1 MFNGILW
8 VLGTDAPGAPP
19 ARALPALPDLPPS
32 LPAVERERALDEIL
46 RASAEDLKG
55 RGGFELSECFVDG
68 TFVGTR
74 KGADRWNRTSGT
86 TSSWHGTHG
95 AGRPLWSSYCAFDT
109 LGNRRLEIRCD
120 SCNLPSARVA
130 ERAGFQLEGELR
142 NNELDTSGHPR
153 DTLVY
158 TKIPEEHKAARGRIA
173 S

>member
-1 MFNGILW
+1 LPTSGPTLRVGRTAEADPSGFQ
-8 VLGTDAPGAPP
+8 GTCSTPSSGCSTPTPPRAPP

-95 AGRPLWSSYCAFDT
+95 AGRPLWSSYWPGHETLLRALWEQANDLAAF
-109 LGNRRLEIRCD
+109 E
-120 SCNLPSARVA
+120 V
-130 ERAGFQLEGELR
+130 
-142 NNELDTSGHPR
+142 H
-153 DTLVY
+153 
-158 TKIPEEHKAARGRIA
+158 
-173 S
+173 